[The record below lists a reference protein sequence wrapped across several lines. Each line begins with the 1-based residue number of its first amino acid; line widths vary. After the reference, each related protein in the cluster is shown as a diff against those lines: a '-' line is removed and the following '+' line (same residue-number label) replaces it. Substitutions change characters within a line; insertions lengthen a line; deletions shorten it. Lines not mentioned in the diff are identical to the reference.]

1 MVYLNNIQILQQPF
15 SWLQDG
21 IFLNL
26 DSDIGEAII
35 FSDRFF
41 DAPDFLCEKDGKVEW
56 IWALL
61 DEVTADDIKP
71 YEAVEYPGGLYAV
84 SVSRDGDG
92 ESHEKVRDKV
102 AKWLANTNFVPD
114 NTRALMGHMIY
125 VDEEIKEG
133 LGYHQMNLYTPIKLK
148 KDSITGATGL
158 C

>member
-1 MVYLNNIQILQQPF
+1 MLPHQVRSSVPCTVYNTRPF
-15 SWLQDG
+15 SP
-21 IFLNL
+21 
-26 DSDIGEAII
+26 SVH
-35 FSDRFF
+35 R
-41 DAPDFLCEKDGKVEW
+41 
-56 IWALL
+56 
-61 DEVTADDIKP
+61 
-71 YEAVEYPGGLYAV
+71 YPGGLYAV